1 MESNQQRVIENLN
14 ELVKLCNDGAQGY
27 NNAADGLKNAEL
39 KTIFHRLS
47 QQRKGFVE
55 DLKSEIRSMGGEIDD
70 TRDVEGILH
79 NTWVTIKAA
88 ITANQTESIIEAC
101 KTGEEFAYTKYEE
114 ILKDPEL
121 PENIK
126 SLLSEQHQLIR
137 GAYTQLEQFEYEF
150 TN

>member
-1 MESNQQRVIENLN
+1 MESNQERVIENLN
-14 ELVKLCNDGAQGY
+14 ELIKLCNDGAKGY
-27 NNAADGLKNAEL
+27 NNAADGIDNKEL

-70 TRDVEGILH
+70 SRDVEGILH
-79 NTWVTIKAA
+79 NTWLSIKAA
-88 ITANQTESIIEAC
+88 ITANNTESVIEAC
-101 KTGEEFAYTKYEE
+101 KTGEEFAYSKYEE
-114 ILKDPEL
+114 LLKDTEL

-126 SLLSEQHQLIR
+126 SLLSKQHQLIR
-137 GAYTQLEQFEYEF
+137 GAYTQLEQFEHEF